1 MLQKPFL
8 GPLCVLCVALFFG
21 TAYAGEEVDGFDV
34 EESPPVLSAGE
45 TVAPVWE
52 RAFSGLAS
60 YYGKT
65 KRFHGRPTASGER
78 FDPALH
84 TAASN
89 LFPLGTWVAVK
100 RRDTGHCTV
109 VRINDR
115 MHAKHRKRVVDLSL
129 AAAKVLDMMAA
140 GVVAVEVIPLTIFSD
155 ARPGECPREP
165 LVSSDGSTAN
175 LLTN

>member
-1 MLQKPFL
+1 MLRKPFL
-8 GPLCVLCVALFFG
+8 PYLCVLWASLFFG
-21 TAYAGEEVDGFDV
+21 TAHAGEEVDGFDV
-34 EESPPVLSAGE
+34 EDSPPVVSAGE
-45 TVAPVWE
+45 EVAPMWE

-89 LFPLGTWVAVK
+89 IFPLGTWVAVK
-100 RRDTGHCTV
+100 RTDTGHCTV

-129 AAAKVLDMMAA
+129 AAAKVLDMMVA
-140 GVVAVEVIPLTIFSD
+140 GVVAVEVLPLAVLSGSG
-155 ARPGECPREP
+155 PGECPREP
-165 LVSSDGSTAN
+165 LVSSDGSAAN

>member
-1 MLQKPFL
+1 MLRKPL
-8 GPLCVLCVALFFG
+8 LSCLYVLWVCLCFG
-21 TAYAGEEVDGFDV
+21 TAHAGEEVDGFDV
-34 EESPPVLSAGE
+34 EDGASAQVVEEQVG
-45 TVAPVWE
+45 PVWE

-115 MHAKHRKRVVDLSL
+115 MHARHRERVVDLSL

-140 GVVAVEVIPLTIFSD
+140 GVVAVEVLPLAILSD
-155 ARPGECPREP
+155 VRPGECPQES
-165 LVSSDGSTAN
+165 LVSSDGSTAD